1 MHTALG
7 RQLRGW
13 HRVLLK
19 GTSAWRA
26 DVSVAGRRQR
36 GVPDV
41 SVACRGHQTRL
52 AGAPKITAKIILT
65 QNEGRAG
72 RSQAGGAPRGVCSA
86 GGEGRGLLCPE
97 ELGRVGTQ

>member
-26 DVSVAGRRQR
+26 
-36 GVPDV
+36 DV